1 VFKWHHL
8 TYFADRSPHELN
20 APQLPGVNNILRK
33 KERKNYMPIMT
44 WIKDET
50 VAIITM
56 TNGENRQNLVFAKTL
71 NAMLDEIVADKSITA
86 LIITSNDEKNFS
98 QGIDVV
104 WIMGQME
111 KNDHQPVSDFINEM
125 DIVFKKLLLAPVPSI
140 AAINGHAFGNGS
152 ILSCAC
158 DFRFM
163 RSDRGFFCF
172 PEVNI
177 GIPFRWGM
185 NAFVKKA
192 IPMHILS
199 QMQFTGNRYTAPEL
213 EKNNIIVKACA
224 NQEDLMAQAIAF
236 AKTFQKKR
244 GILGEMKKR
253 LYNDIIKVLDSDFMP
268 PSAKINSLVMSD

>member
-1 VFKWHHL
+1 M
-8 TYFADRSPHELN
+8 S
-20 APQLPGVNNILRK
+20 
-33 KERKNYMPIMT
+33 IMN
-44 WIKDET
+44 WVKDEN

-56 TNGENRQNLVFAKTL
+56 TNGENRQNLVFGKTL
-71 NAMLDEIVADKSITA
+71 SAMLDEIIADKSITD

-98 QGIDVV
+98 QGIDVE
-104 WIMGQME
+104 WIMGQMQ
-111 KNDHQPVSDFINEM
+111 KNEHQPVTDFINEM
-125 DIVFKKLLLAPVPSI
+125 DNVFKKLLLYPVPVI

-152 ILSCAC
+152 IVSCAC

-172 PEVNI
+172 TEVNI

-192 IPMHILS
+192 IPLHIFS

-213 EKNNIIVKACA
+213 EKHNIIVKACA
-224 NQEDLMAQAIAF
+224 NQEDLMAQTIAF

-244 GILGEMKKR
+244 GIFGELKKR
-253 LYNDIIKVLDSDFMP
+253 LYTDIVKVLDDDFMP
-268 PSAKINSLVMSD
+268 PTAKIDSLVMMD

>member
-1 VFKWHHL
+1 
-8 TYFADRSPHELN
+8 
-20 APQLPGVNNILRK
+20 
-33 KERKNYMPIMT
+33 MT

-71 NAMLDEIVADKSITA
+71 NSMLDEIIADKSVTA

-98 QGIDVV
+98 QGIDVM
-104 WIMGQME
+104 WITDLMQ
-111 KNDHQPVSDFINEM
+111 KNEHQPVIDFINEM
-125 DIVFKKLLLAPVPSI
+125 DNVFKKLLLYPVPVI

-152 ILSCAC
+152 IMSCAC

-192 IPMHILS
+192 IPLHILS

-213 EKNNIIVKACA
+213 EKHNIIVKACA
-224 NQEDLMAQAIAF
+224 NQEDLMASAIAF
-236 AKTFQKKR
+236 AKTLQKKR

-253 LYNDIIKVLDSDFMP
+253 LYNDIIKVLDADFMP
-268 PSAKINSLVMSD
+268 PTAKINSLMVSD

>member
-1 VFKWHHL
+1 
-8 TYFADRSPHELN
+8 
-20 APQLPGVNNILRK
+20 
-33 KERKNYMPIMT
+33 MT

-71 NAMLDEIVADKSITA
+71 NSMLDEIIADKTISA
-86 LIITSNDEKNFS
+86 VIITSNDEKNFS
-98 QGIDVV
+98 QGIDVM
-104 WIMGQME
+104 WITDLMQ
-111 KNDHQPVSDFINEM
+111 KNEHQPVIDFINEM
-125 DIVFKKLLLAPVPSI
+125 DNVFKKMLLYPVPVI

-192 IPMHILS
+192 IPLHILS

-213 EKNNIIVKACA
+213 EKHNIIVKACA
-224 NQEDLMAQAIAF
+224 NQEDLMASAIAF
-236 AKTFQKKR
+236 AKTLQKKR

-253 LYNDIIKVLDSDFMP
+253 LYNDIIKVLDADFMP
-268 PSAKINSLVMSD
+268 PTAKINSLMVSD

>member
-1 VFKWHHL
+1 M
-8 TYFADRSPHELN
+8 S
-20 APQLPGVNNILRK
+20 
-33 KERKNYMPIMT
+33 IMN
-44 WIKDET
+44 WVKDEA

-71 NAMLDEIVADKSITA
+71 NAMLDEIIADKTVSA

-98 QGIDVV
+98 QGIDVQ
-104 WIMGQME
+104 WIMDHMQ
-111 KNDHQPVSDFINEM
+111 KNNHQPVSDFINEM
-125 DIVFKKLLLAPVPSI
+125 DNVFKKLLLYPVPVI

-152 ILSCAC
+152 IMSCAC

-192 IPMHILS
+192 IPLHILS
-199 QMQFTGNRYTAPEL
+199 QMQFTGNRYTAPDL
-213 EKNNIIVKACA
+213 EKHNIIVKACA
-224 NQEDLMAQAIAF
+224 NQEDLMASAIAF
-236 AKTFQKKR
+236 AKTLQKKR

-253 LYNDIIKVLDSDFMP
+253 LYSDIIKVLDSDFMP
-268 PSAKINSLVMSD
+268 PSAKIDSLMMSD

>member
-1 VFKWHHL
+1 
-8 TYFADRSPHELN
+8 
-20 APQLPGVNNILRK
+20 
-33 KERKNYMPIMT
+33 MPIMT

-56 TNGENRQNLVFAKTL
+56 TNGENRQNLEFAKTL
-71 NAMLDEIVADKSITA
+71 NAMMDEIIADKSISA

-98 QGIDVV
+98 QGIDVM
-104 WIMGQME
+104 WITDHMQ
-111 KNDHQPVSDFINEM
+111 KNEHQPVIDFINEM
-125 DIVFKKLLLAPVPSI
+125 DNVFKKMLLYPVPVI

-152 ILSCAC
+152 IMSCAC

-192 IPMHILS
+192 IPLHILS

-213 EKNNIIVKACA
+213 EKHNIIVKACV
-224 NQEDLMAQAIAF
+224 NQEDLMASAIAF
-236 AKTFQKKR
+236 AKTLQKKR

-268 PSAKINSLVMSD
+268 PSAKINSLMVSD

>member
-1 VFKWHHL
+1 L
-8 TYFADRSPHELN
+8 
-20 APQLPGVNNILRK
+20 K
-33 KERKNYMPIMT
+33 KGKEENYMPIMT

-71 NAMLDEIVADKSITA
+71 NAMLDEIIADKTISA

-98 QGIDVV
+98 QGIDVM
-104 WIMGQME
+104 WITDHMQ
-111 KNDHQPVSDFINEM
+111 KNEHQPVIDFINEM
-125 DIVFKKLLLAPVPSI
+125 DNVFKKLLLYPVPVI

-152 ILSCAC
+152 IMSCAC

-185 NAFVKKA
+185 NAFVEKA
-192 IPMHILS
+192 IPLHILS

-213 EKNNIIVKACA
+213 EKHNIIVKACA
-224 NQEDLMAQAIAF
+224 NQEDLMASAIAF
-236 AKTFQKKR
+236 AKTLQKKR

-253 LYNDIIKVLDSDFMP
+253 MYNHIIKVLDADFMP
-268 PSAKINSLVMSD
+268 PSAKINSLMVSD

>member
-1 VFKWHHL
+1 MNL
-8 TYFADRSPHELN
+8 TRHCGRTSIIYCKK
-20 APQLPGVNNILRK
+20 RK
-33 KERKNYMPIMT
+33 GKNY
-44 WIKDET
+44 
-50 VAIITM
+50 
-56 TNGENRQNLVFAKTL
+56 NGENRQNLEFAKTL
-71 NAMLDEIVADKSITA
+71 NAMLDEIIADKSISA

-104 WIMGQME
+104 WIMDNMQ
-111 KNDHQPVSDFINEM
+111 KNNHQPVTDFINEM
-125 DIVFKKLLLAPVPSI
+125 DNVFKKLLLYPVPVI

-152 ILSCAC
+152 IISCAC

-192 IPMHILS
+192 IPLHILS

-213 EKNNIIVKACA
+213 EKHNIIVKACA
-224 NQEDLMAQAIAF
+224 NQEDLMASAIAF
-236 AKTFQKKR
+236 AKTLQKKR

-253 LYNDIIKVLDSDFMP
+253 LYSDVIKVLDSDFMP
-268 PSAKINSLVMSD
+268 PSAKIDSLMMSD

>member
-1 VFKWHHL
+1 
-8 TYFADRSPHELN
+8 
-20 APQLPGVNNILRK
+20 
-33 KERKNYMPIMT
+33 MPIMT
-44 WIKDET
+44 WTKDET

-71 NAMLDEIVADKSITA
+71 NAMMDEIIADKSISA

-98 QGIDVV
+98 QGIDVM
-104 WIMGQME
+104 WITDHMQ
-111 KNDHQPVSDFINEM
+111 KNEHQPVIDFINEM
-125 DIVFKKLLLAPVPSI
+125 DNVFKKMLLYPVPVI

-152 ILSCAC
+152 IMSCAC

-192 IPMHILS
+192 IPLHILS
-199 QMQFTGNRYTAPEL
+199 QMQFSGNRYTAPEL
-213 EKNNIIVKACA
+213 EKHNIIVKACV
-224 NQEDLMAQAIAF
+224 NQEDLMASAIAF
-236 AKTFQKKR
+236 AKTLQKKR

-268 PSAKINSLVMSD
+268 PSAKINSLMVSD

>member
-1 VFKWHHL
+1 
-8 TYFADRSPHELN
+8 
-20 APQLPGVNNILRK
+20 
-33 KERKNYMPIMT
+33 MPIMT

-71 NAMLDEIVADKSITA
+71 NAMLDEIIADKSITA

-98 QGIDVV
+98 QGIDVM
-104 WIMGQME
+104 WITDHMQ
-111 KNDHQPVSDFINEM
+111 KNEHQPVIDFINEM
-125 DIVFKKLLLAPVPSI
+125 DNVFKKLLLYPVPVI

-152 ILSCAC
+152 IMSCTC

-192 IPMHILS
+192 IPLHILS

-213 EKNNIIVKACA
+213 EKHNIIVKACA
-224 NQEDLMAQAIAF
+224 NQEDLMASAIAF
-236 AKTFQKKR
+236 AKTLQKKR
-244 GILGEMKKR
+244 GILGEMKRR
-253 LYNDIIKVLDSDFMP
+253 LYNDIIKVLDADFMP
-268 PSAKINSLVMSD
+268 PSAKINSLMVSD

>member
-1 VFKWHHL
+1 MNWV
-8 TYFADRSPHELN
+8 
-20 APQLPGVNNILRK
+20 
-33 KERKNYMPIMT
+33 
-44 WIKDET
+44 KDET

-56 TNGENRQNLVFAKTL
+56 TNGENRQNLEFAKTL
-71 NAMLDEIVADKSITA
+71 NAMLDEIIADKSITA
-86 LIITSNDEKNFS
+86 LIITSTDEKNFS

-104 WIMGQME
+104 WIMDNMQ
-111 KNDHQPVSDFINEM
+111 KNNHQPVVDFINEM
-125 DIVFKKLLLAPVPSI
+125 DIVFKKLLLYPVPVI

-192 IPMHILS
+192 IPLHIFS

-213 EKNNIIVKACA
+213 EKHNIIVKACA
-224 NQEDLMAQAIAF
+224 NQEDLMAQTIAYG
-236 AKTFQKKR
+236 KTFQKKR
-244 GILGEMKKR
+244 GIFGELKKR
-253 LYNDIIKVLDSDFMP
+253 LYTDIVKVLDDDFMP
-268 PSAKINSLVMSD
+268 SSAKIDSLVMMD

>member
-1 VFKWHHL
+1 
-8 TYFADRSPHELN
+8 
-20 APQLPGVNNILRK
+20 
-33 KERKNYMPIMT
+33 MT

-71 NAMLDEIVADKSITA
+71 NAILDEIIADKSISA

-98 QGIDVV
+98 QGIDVM
-104 WIMGQME
+104 WITDNMQ
-111 KNDHQPVSDFINEM
+111 KNNHQPVIDFINEM
-125 DIVFKKLLLAPVPSI
+125 DNVFKKLLLYPVTVI

-152 ILSCAC
+152 IMSCAC

-185 NAFVKKA
+185 NAFVEKA

-213 EKNNIIVKACA
+213 EKHNIIVKACA
-224 NQEDLMAQAIAF
+224 NQEDLMASAIAF
-236 AKTFQKKR
+236 AKTLQKKR

-253 LYNDIIKVLDSDFMP
+253 MYNDIIKVLDADFMP
-268 PSAKINSLVMSD
+268 PTAKINSLMVSD

>member
-1 VFKWHHL
+1 M
-8 TYFADRSPHELN
+8 S
-20 APQLPGVNNILRK
+20 
-33 KERKNYMPIMT
+33 IMN
-44 WIKDET
+44 WVKDET

-71 NAMLDEIVADKSITA
+71 NTMLDEIIADKSITA
-86 LIITSNDEKNFS
+86 LIITSSDEKNFS

-104 WIMGQME
+104 WIMDNMQ
-111 KNDHQPVSDFINEM
+111 KNNHQPVVDFINEM
-125 DIVFKKLLLAPVPSI
+125 DVVFKKLLLYPVPVI

-158 DFRFM
+158 DFRLM
-163 RSDRGFFCF
+163 RSDKGYFCF

-192 IPMHILS
+192 IPLHILS
-199 QMQFTGNRYTAPEL
+199 QMQFTGNRFTAPDL
-213 EKNNIIVKACA
+213 EKHNIIVKACA
-224 NQEDLMAQAIAF
+224 NQEDLMASAIAF
-236 AKTFQKKR
+236 AKTLQKKR

-253 LYNDIIKVLDSDFMP
+253 LYNDIIKVLDADFMP
-268 PSAKINSLVMSD
+268 PSAKIDSLMMSD

>member
-1 VFKWHHL
+1 
-8 TYFADRSPHELN
+8 
-20 APQLPGVNNILRK
+20 
-33 KERKNYMPIMT
+33 MT

-56 TNGENRQNLVFAKTL
+56 TNGENRQNLVFAQTL
-71 NAMLDEIVADKSITA
+71 NAMLDEIIADKTISA

-104 WIMGQME
+104 WIMDHTQ
-111 KNDHQPVSDFINEM
+111 KNEHQPVIDFINEM
-125 DIVFKKLLLAPVPSI
+125 DNVFKKLLLYPVPVI

-152 ILSCAC
+152 IMSCAC

-192 IPMHILS
+192 IPLHILS

-213 EKNNIIVKACA
+213 EKHNIIVKACA
-224 NQEDLMAQAIAF
+224 NQDDLMASAIAF
-236 AKTFQKKR
+236 AKTLQKKR
-244 GILGEMKKR
+244 GILGEMKRR
-253 LYNDIIKVLDSDFMP
+253 LYNDIIKVLDADFMP
-268 PSAKINSLVMSD
+268 PSAKINSLMVSD